1 MHCFVPFMQAINSD
15 HVDVILVSPERLA
28 NEDFI
33 NRIFVSA
40 TGNRVGLLVVDEA
53 HCISVWGHDF
63 RPDYRRL
70 IDTVAK
76 LPVTLRVLGTT
87 ATATDRVVSDIRQIL
102 GDDVDVQRGSLLR
115 ETLHLQNITMPNH
128 PSRLAW
134 LAENIP
140 RLPGSGI
147 VYVLRKLDAD
157 QITEWLRSRGI
168 NARAYYAGV
177 APSREFPNEIAEV
190 DEYRQYLEQLLIDNR
205 IKVLVATVALGMG
218 FDKSDIGFVVHY
230 QV

>member
-1 MHCFVPFMQAINSD
+1 MSPTENS
-15 HVDVILVSPERLA
+15 
-28 NEDFI
+28 N
-33 NRIFVSA
+33 
-40 TGNRVGLLVVDEA
+40 NRVGLLVVDEA

-70 IDTVAK
+70 VDAVAQ

-87 ATATDRVVSDIRQIL
+87 ATATSQVVDDILSIL
-102 GDDVDVQRGSLLR
+102 GNDVVVQRGSLLR
-115 ETLHLQNITMPNH
+115 ETLHLQNISIPDH

-134 LAENIP
+134 LAANVP

-157 QITEWLRSRGI
+157 QIAEWLRYKGI
-168 NARAYYAGV
+168 AARAYYAGV
-177 APSREFPNEIAEV
+177 APPVDLPEESEYAERV

-205 IKVLVATVALGMG
+205 IKLLVATVALGMG

-230 QV
+230 QVCSVVPDSMIGYSIRCIEK